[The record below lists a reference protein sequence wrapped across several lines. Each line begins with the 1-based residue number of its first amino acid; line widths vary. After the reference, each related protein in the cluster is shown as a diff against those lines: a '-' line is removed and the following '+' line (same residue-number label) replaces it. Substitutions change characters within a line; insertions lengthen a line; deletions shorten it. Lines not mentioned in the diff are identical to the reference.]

1 MGTDVA
7 SCFDLVIGLEVH
19 CQLLTESKLF
29 CGCSTKFGAE
39 PNHHVCP
46 VCLGMP
52 GVLPVLNEKAVDF
65 AVQLG
70 LAMGAKINPTS
81 VFARKQYFYPD
92 SPKGYQ
98 ITQFDLPY
106 CEGGG
111 IKLAT
116 GKFVE
121 LVRIHL
127 EEDAGKNVH
136 AKDGSLVDLNRAGTP
151 LCEIVTHPVLE
162 SAAEAA
168 EYLKRLRSLVRH
180 LGVSDGN
187 MDEGSFRCD
196 ANVSLKP
203 KGEKKLGTRCEIK
216 NLNSF
221 RNIEKAIAYESE
233 RQAEI
238 LLGGGNISQETR
250 LFDADTGRT
259 APMRG
264 KEDSHDY
271 RYFPDPDLKPLKLD
285 SARVARLEKA
295 LPELP
300 DAMERRFKEALGL
313 SEKDAGILIQDQGL
327 CAIFLGVTKANDV
340 DPRQAA
346 NWLIGEYLA
355 EANAKNWDLGRPPVT
370 AAHMHE
376 LLTLIKD
383 GTISGKIAKTVFAE
397 MAENPGS
404 PRQIVEKKGLLQVSD
419 EGAIKALVEK
429 TLDANPNQVGGYL
442 KGNEKLLGFFVG
454 QIMKES
460 QGKMNPGLVNRILKE
475 RLDARK
481 F

>member
-1 MGTDVA
+1 MSGGRVGIDVA
-7 SCFDLVIGLEVH
+7 ARFDLVIGLEVH
-19 CQLLTESKLF
+19 CQLLTASKLF
-29 CGCSTKFGAE
+29 CGCSTTFGAE

-70 LAMGAKINPTS
+70 LAVGARINPVS

-92 SPKGYQ
+92 LPKGYQ

-111 IKLAT
+111 IKLST

-151 LCEIVTHPVLE
+151 LCEIVTKPVLE

-168 EYLKRLRSLVRH
+168 EYLKRLRALVRH

-187 MDEGSFRCD
+187 MEEGSFRCD
-196 ANVSLKP
+196 ANVSLKA
-203 KGEKKLGTRCEIK
+203 KGDKVLGTRCEIK

-221 RNIEKAIAYESE
+221 KNIERAIAYESE

-238 LLGGGNISQETR
+238 LLGGGKIVQETR
-250 LFDADTGRT
+250 LFDADSGRT
-259 APMRG
+259 QSMRG

-271 RYFPDPDLKPLKLD
+271 R
-285 SARVARLEKA
+285 
-295 LPELP
+295 
-300 DAMERRFKEALGL
+300 
-313 SEKDAGILIQDQGL
+313 
-327 CAIFLGVTKANDV
+327 
-340 DPRQAA
+340 
-346 NWLIGEYLA
+346 
-355 EANAKNWDLGRPPVT
+355 
-370 AAHMHE
+370 
-376 LLTLIKD
+376 
-383 GTISGKIAKTVFAE
+383 
-397 MAENPGS
+397 
-404 PRQIVEKKGLLQVSD
+404 
-419 EGAIKALVEK
+419 
-429 TLDANPNQVGGYL
+429 
-442 KGNEKLLGFFVG
+442 
-454 QIMKES
+454 
-460 QGKMNPGLVNRILKE
+460 
-475 RLDARK
+475 
-481 F
+481 